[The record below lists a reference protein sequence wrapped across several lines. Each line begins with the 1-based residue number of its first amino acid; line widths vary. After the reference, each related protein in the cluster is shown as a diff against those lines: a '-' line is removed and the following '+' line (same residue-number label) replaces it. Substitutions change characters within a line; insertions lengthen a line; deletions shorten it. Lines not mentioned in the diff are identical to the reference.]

1 MTVIILAL
9 IVLIIITFLIF
20 KGAVAGDED
29 WSEEELRNLR
39 EARKY
44 EREQEDKAQIE
55 YIEEYMKRRKEKE
68 DARKLRRELHRRKSH
83 RNHSERDES

>member
-1 MTVIILAL
+1 MTVIILAF

-20 KGAVAGDED
+20 KDIVAGDED

-68 DARKLRRELHRRKSH
+68 DARKLRRELHRRKSR